1 MDKFALSRD
10 DDKQRTL
17 KMMMKNDDDEE
28 ETPGIYS
35 KKLCSFHI
43 KRRLTSIYLEEL
55 KT

>member
-1 MDKFALSRD
+1 
-10 DDKQRTL
+10 
-17 KMMMKNDDDEE
+17 MMMKNDDDDE

-35 KKLCSFHI
+35 KKLCSFDI